1 VPADL
6 KARLHERAAGEG
18 IVVSDALASRL
29 VVYFELLRRWNR
41 TINLTSLTDSNESID
56 DAIDR
61 LLLEPLAAAAAL
73 PHRAALADLGSGG
86 GSPAIP
92 LALATESSRLLMVES
107 RSRKVAFLREAAR
120 EVGLS
125 AAVEPVRFE
134 ELASQATH
142 RGCFDI
148 VTIRAVRRD
157 TAALTAAAGLLRP
170 NGLVALFRG
179 PDGAEEP
186 ESLIGNLAWRETQP
200 LLRSTRS
207 RLSVLF
213 HVEH

>member
-1 VPADL
+1 M
-6 KARLHERAAGEG
+6 ERAAGEG
-18 IVVSDALASRL
+18 IAVPDALASKL
-29 VVYFELLRRWNR
+29 VVYFELLQRWNR
-41 TINLTSLTDSNESID
+41 TINLTSLTDSDE
-56 DAIDR
+56 AIDR
-61 LLLEPLAAAAAL
+61 LLLEPLAAAVAL

-92 LALATESSRLLMVES
+92 LALATDSSSLLMVES

-120 EVGLS
+120 EVGLP
-125 AAVEPVRFE
+125 ATVEPVRFE
-134 ELASQATH
+134 DLASEPAH
-142 RGCFDI
+142 RSRFDV

-170 NGLVALFRG
+170 DGLVALFRG
-179 PDGAEEP
+179 PDGPEEP
-186 ESLIGNLAWRETQP
+186 EFLIRNLAWRETRP

-213 HVEH
+213 HVEHC

>member
-1 VPADL
+1 VSADL
-6 KARLHERAAGEG
+6 NGRLQERAAGEG

-29 VVYFELLRRWNR
+29 VAYFELLHRWNR
-41 TINLTSLTDSNESID
+41 TINLTSLTDSDE
-56 DAIDR
+56 AIDR

-125 AAVEPVRFE
+125 AIVEPVRFE
-134 ELASQATH
+134 ELASQATY

-157 TAALTAAAGLLRP
+157 TAALTAATGLLRP
-170 NGLVALFRG
+170 NGLIALFRG
-179 PDGAEEP
+179 PDGADEP
-186 ESLIGNLAWRETQP
+186 ESLMGNLAWRETRP

-213 HVEH
+213 HVEHC